1 MRIFS
6 KTVRASA
13 GSTTGPA
20 PDGRKLPSSKTTGLR
35 VKTVK
40 HSITGI
46 VVIAMALLAYVSF
59 LLTTNYASQT
69 NLQQTL
75 LDQFR
80 LENGWRA
87 TALSFFF
94 KDRREDI
101 SNLASHREIDVF
113 FENRALGMSMEYG
126 LKQSIPPI
134 KERFVALLNHDR
146 VDQETA
152 YTQIV
157 LLDEKGAVLVHAS
170 APGRTIKL
178 PKDMQ
183 RLVDP
188 GRRGGDV
195 IAEDRDRTILIS
207 TPYYFKGQYSGQ
219 IVAWLNS
226 DYIADHVMI
235 PQGAPART
243 TRLVTNTNSVYLP
256 AGSPPIPGVQDRSDG
271 LPIWLE
277 EKGPRGTV
285 RDMLGLSTP
294 VKDTPFFLVTV
305 APANDVLGGLK
316 PRGLLLGMGILAM
329 TIIGGG
335 FIIARTMTRSL
346 VLQTRLDVS
355 LQHERSVQ
363 EKNRQLENEIN
374 ERQQAENAL
383 RQSEEQYRTL
393 VETSP
398 DVIFT
403 LSLDDGI
410 IRSLNTAFEQMTG
423 WSRDEWLGRPFLDIV
438 HPDDRALART
448 KHQEAINEG
457 GALRYEL
464 RCLAKSG
471 EYRITELTT
480 TALRNNEAVVG
491 RLGIARDI
499 TERNRL
505 EEQLRQA
512 VKMQAVGQLAGGI
525 AHDFNNILSVIIGSC
540 DLLLMDLP
548 GDSPHRSKVELLLTS
563 AERGAQLTRNLLT
576 FSRKQIITMRPGDL
590 NEMIRTVEPLISR
603 LIREDVHFSVELAP
617 GELWCLSDST
627 QIEQVLMNLAANA
640 SDAMVKGGRLTMT
653 TSRLTMDS
661 EFKRVHGFGHDG
673 DYAVLRVDDTGF
685 GMDNETRKR
694 VFEPFFTTKEV
705 GKGTGL
711 GLATVFGIVKQHHG
725 YIDVRSEV
733 GRGTSFTIYLPL
745 IAEDSVAS
753 DRAESS
759 LGKLI
764 GGSETILIAEDD
776 EAVRVMLK
784 SLLCSAG
791 YRVIEAQDGL
801 DAEIKFR
808 EHRDRV
814 SLLVF
819 DVIMPRKN
827 GKQAYDAIRSLC
839 SDIKC
844 LFLSGYTADIIGTT
858 GISEDEGGF
867 LQKPVIPSVLL
878 NKIREILDTRTKK

>member
-1 MRIFS
+1 M
-6 KTVRASA
+6 KTSR
-13 GSTTGPA
+13 
-20 PDGRKLPSSKTTGLR
+20 
-35 VKTVK
+35 
-40 HSITGI
+40 HSIAGI
-46 VVIAMALLAYVSF
+46 VIIALALLAYVSF
-59 LLTTNYASQT
+59 LLTTNYTSQT

-75 LDQFR
+75 LEQFR
-80 LENGWRA
+80 MENGWRA

-94 KDRREDI
+94 KDRCEDMI
-101 SNLASHREIDVF
+101 NLASHREIEVF

-126 LKQSIPPI
+126 LRRSIPPI
-134 KERFVALLNHDR
+134 KKRFIALLNHDQI
-146 VDQETA
+146 DQETA
-152 YTQIV
+152 YNQIV
-157 LLDEKGAVLVHAS
+157 LIDEKGTVLVQAS
-170 APGRTIKL
+170 APDRAVKFPT
-178 PKDMQ
+178 DMK
-183 RLVDP
+183 RFVNP
-188 GRRGGDV
+188 EHRNGEV

-207 TPYYFKGQYSGQ
+207 VPYFFKGKYTGQ
-219 IVAWLNS
+219 IVAWINPNF
-226 DYIADHVMI
+226 IADHVLI
-235 PQGAPART
+235 PQGAPERT
-243 TRLVTNTNSVYLP
+243 TRLVTNSNSVYLP
-256 AGSPPIPGVQDRSDG
+256 VGSPPVPGVQDRSDG
-271 LPIWLE
+271 LPIRFE
-277 EKGPRGTV
+277 EKSPRGTV
-285 RDMLGLSTP
+285 QDMVGLSTP
-294 VKDTPFFLVTV
+294 VKDTPLFLLTV
-305 APANDVLGGLK
+305 GPANDILGGLK
-316 PRGLLLGMGILAM
+316 PRGLLLGMGVLAV

-335 FIIARTMTRSL
+335 FIIARIMTRSL

-355 LQHERSVQ
+355 LQHEQSVQ

-374 ERQQAENAL
+374 ERMQAENAL

-398 DVIFT
+398 DIIFT

-410 IRSLNTAFEQMTG
+410 IRSLNTAFEQVTG
-423 WSRDEWLGRPFLDIV
+423 WSRHEWLGRPFLDIL

-448 KHQEAINEG
+448 KHQEAMNEG
-457 GALRYEL
+457 GVLRYEL
-464 RCLAKSG
+464 RCLVKSG
-471 EYRITELTT
+471 EYRVTELTT
-480 TALRNNEAVVG
+480 TALRNNETVVG
-491 RLGIARDI
+491 KLGIARDI

-505 EEQLRQA
+505 EEQLRHA

-540 DLLLMDLP
+540 ELLLMDLP
-548 GDSPHRSKVELLLTS
+548 RESPHRSKVELLLSS

-603 LIREDVHFSVELAP
+603 LIREDVHFVVKTAP

-653 TSRLTMDS
+653 TSRMTMDS

-673 DYAVLRVDDTGF
+673 DYALLRVDDSGF

-694 VFEPFFTTKEV
+694 IFEPFFTTKEV

-725 YIDVRSEV
+725 YIDVRSQV
-733 GRGTSFTIYLPL
+733 GKGTTFTIYLPL
-745 IAEDSVAS
+745 ITEDSVAS
-753 DRAESS
+753 DRVESS
-759 LGKLI
+759 LGGLI

-776 EAVRVMLK
+776 EAVRAMLK
-784 SLLCSAG
+784 SVLCSAG
-791 YRVIEAQDGL
+791 YRVVEARDGQ

-808 EHRDRV
+808 EHRNRV

-844 LFLSGYTADIIGTT
+844 LFLSGYTADITGTT
-858 GISEDEGGF
+858 GISEEEGGF

-878 NKIREILDTRTKK
+878 SKIREILDSRTKK